1 MTDKTQEKIES
12 LQRMIT
18 LNQGRVDSL
27 IQKHGHGCRP
37 SYVSE
42 ELCHYGE
49 RVERYKHELNRL
61 NDCRWL
67 RLNELYS

>member
-1 MTDKTQEKIES
+1 MTNETQAQIES
-12 LQRMIT
+12 LQRMIE

-27 IQKHGHGCRP
+27 IKEHGYGCRP

-49 RVERYKHELNRL
+49 RVERYKAELKQL
-61 NDCRWL
+61 QG
-67 RLNELYS
+67 EPE

>member
-1 MTDKTQEKIES
+1 MIETTQAQIES
-12 LQRMIT
+12 LNRMIK

-27 IQKHGHGCRP
+27 LEEHGYGCRP

-49 RVERYKHELNRL
+49 RVERYKKELNQL
-61 NDCRWL
+61 QDWNCY
-67 RLNELYS
+67 ELYS

>member
-1 MTDKTQEKIES
+1 MTTMTNETQAQIES
-12 LQRMIT
+12 LQRMIE

-27 IQKHGHGCRP
+27 IKEHGYGCRP

-49 RVERYKHELNRL
+49 RVERYKAELK
-61 NDCRWL
+61 
-67 RLNELYS
+67 ELQGEPK

>member
-1 MTDKTQEKIES
+1 MTDTTQTQIES
-12 LQRMIT
+12 LQRMIA

-27 IQKHGHGCRP
+27 IAEHGYGCRP

-49 RVERYKHELNRL
+49 RVERYKQELS
-61 NDCRWL
+61 
-67 RLNELYS
+67 ELVRDL

>member
-1 MTDKTQEKIES
+1 MTKETQAQIES
-12 LQRMIT
+12 LQRMIE

-27 IQKHGHGCRP
+27 IKEHGYGCRP

-49 RVERYKHELNRL
+49 RVERYKAELK
-61 NDCRWL
+61 
-67 RLNELYS
+67 ELQGEPK

>member
-1 MTDKTQEKIES
+1 MTKETQAQIES
-12 LQRMIT
+12 LQRMIA

-27 IQKHGHGCRP
+27 IKEHGYGCRP

-49 RVERYKHELNRL
+49 RVERYKAELNQIK
-61 NDCRWL
+61 DWQQY
-67 RLNELYS
+67 ELYS

>member
-1 MTDKTQEKIES
+1 MTNETQAQIES
-12 LQRMIT
+12 LQRMIA

-27 IQKHGHGCRP
+27 IEEHGYGCRP

-49 RVERYKHELNRL
+49 RVERYKAELK
-61 NDCRWL
+61 
-67 RLNELYS
+67 ELQGEPK

>member
-1 MTDKTQEKIES
+1 MTKETQAQIDS
-12 LQRMIT
+12 LLRMIA

-27 IQKHGHGCRP
+27 IEEHGHGCRP

-49 RVERYKHELNRL
+49 RVERYKRELKRL
-61 NDCRWL
+61 QG
-67 RLNELYS
+67 EPK

>member
-1 MTDKTQEKIES
+1 MTNETQAKIDS
-12 LQRMIT
+12 LLRMIA

-27 IQKHGHGCRP
+27 IEEHGRGCRP

-49 RVERYKHELNRL
+49 RVERYKAELKQL
-61 NDCRWL
+61 QGDVT
-67 RLNELYS
+67 

>member
-1 MTDKTQEKIES
+1 MTKETQAQIES
-12 LQRMIT
+12 LQRMIA

-27 IQKHGHGCRP
+27 IKEHGHGCRP

-49 RVERYKHELNRL
+49 RVERYKRELKL
-61 NDCRWL
+61 LQGKD
-67 RLNELYS
+67 YHD

>member
-1 MTDKTQEKIES
+1 MANETQAQIDS
-12 LQRMIT
+12 LLRMIA

-27 IQKHGHGCRP
+27 IAEHGYGCRP

-49 RVERYKHELNRL
+49 RVERYKAELKQL
-61 NDCRWL
+61 QGDVT
-67 RLNELYS
+67 

>member
-1 MTDKTQEKIES
+1 MTSETQAKIES
-12 LQRMIT
+12 LQRMIA

-27 IQKHGHGCRP
+27 IEEHGHGCRP

-49 RVERYKHELNRL
+49 RVERYKQELNQL
-61 NDCRWL
+61 EDWKCY
-67 RLNELYS
+67 ELYS

>member
-1 MTDKTQEKIES
+1 MTKETQAQIES
-12 LQRMIT
+12 LQRMIE

-27 IQKHGHGCRP
+27 IKEHGYGCRP

-49 RVERYKHELNRL
+49 RVERYKAELNQIK
-61 NDCRWL
+61 DWQQY
-67 RLNELYS
+67 ELYS

>member
-1 MTDKTQEKIES
+1 MTNETQAQIES
-12 LQRMIT
+12 LQRMIA

-27 IQKHGHGCRP
+27 IEEHGQGCRP

-49 RVERYKHELNRL
+49 RVERYKAELK
-61 NDCRWL
+61 
-67 RLNELYS
+67 ELQGEPK